1 MRFPEIRTVPAA
13 DIEIPAEV
21 SRLYDLAYN
30 LWWTWQPAAQGL
42 FSTIDPV
49 RWARDHNPV
58 ELLINV
64 EPQRWESLLIDD
76 HFLSSYHAVIQKL
89 DGYMNDTDERWFS
102 RAYPGYDGG
111 PVAYFCSEYGWH
123 ESLGIYS
130 GGLGILAGDHCKG
143 ASDLAIPFVGI
154 GLMYRRGYFRQT
166 IDADGHQQHLYA
178 DYDVRR
184 LPVLPVT
191 HPNGRRVRVA
201 VELPGRRVR
210 LRLWKATV
218 GRVPVLLLD
227 SDCHDNDPGDR
238 PITSILYVRGREM
251 RLCQEIVL
259 GEGGVLALRALGIEP
274 AVWHMNEGHSA
285 FLSLQRIRESI
296 ARDDIPFDEA
306 RARIRETAVFTTH
319 TPVPAG
325 NEVFD
330 AHLIRKYLSGQ
341 AVECRISADD
351 LLALGRAREEDRDAF
366 NMTAF
371 AIRTSRST
379 NGVSKLHGAVA
390 NEMWRHLLPESEP
403 DPRVGYITNGVH
415 VPTWMGPEIAAV
427 LRTRI
432 GFRFEQRI
440 LESEFA
446 AGVDAIPD
454 AEIWAAHNAQKKRLV
469 LFARSR
475 LMEQLARHGRSPDE
489 LRVIQQLLD
498 PDILTIGFARRFATY
513 KRAALVFRDMERLLE
528 ILTSTSRPV
537 QLVFAGK
544 AHPADRPGQGLIQ
557 RIFQATAS
565 PEFQGRVVFLENYNI
580 QIARHLVQ
588 GVDLWLN
595 TPRRPLEASGTSGMK
610 AAINGGLN
618 LSVLDGWWCEG
629 YDPSHG
635 WVVGQARE
643 FEDAEAQDRE
653 DAESIYRVLS
663 EEIAPRYYARDK
675 HSGLPAKWI
684 GRMKRAMGTLT
695 PRFSATRLLRD
706 YTTKYYL
713 PAERTADESVAAD
726 RSRVASE

>member
-13 DIEIPAEV
+13 DIEIPTEV

-30 LWWTWQPAAQGL
+30 LWWTWQPSAQGL

-49 RWARDHNPV
+49 RWTHDHNPV

-64 EPQRWESLLIDD
+64 EPQRWESLLVDD
-76 HFLSSYHAVIQKL
+76 NFLASYHAVIQKF
-89 DGYMNDTDERWFS
+89 DGYMNGAEESWFHRARPEYDE
-102 RAYPGYDGG
+102 G
-111 PVAYFCSEYGWH
+111 PVAYLCSEYGWH

-130 GGLGILAGDHCKG
+130 GGLGILAGDHCKA
-143 ASDLAIPFVGI
+143 ASDLGIPFVGV

-166 IDADGHQQHLYA
+166 IDADGQQQHLYA

-210 LRLWKATV
+210 LRLWKAMV

-227 SDCHDNDPGDR
+227 SDTPDNDPGDR

-285 FLSLQRIRESI
+285 FLSLRRIRDEI
-296 ARDDIPFDEA
+296 ARHDIPFDEA
-306 RARIRETAVFTTH
+306 RARIRRKAIFTTH

-341 AVECRISADD
+341 AVECRVSADD
-351 LLALGRAREEDRDAF
+351 LLELGRAREEDGDAF

-379 NGVSKLHGAVA
+379 NGVSKLHGGVA
-390 NEMWRHLLPESEP
+390 NEMWRHLWPSDAPE
-403 DPRVGYITNGVH
+403 PRVGYITNGVH
-415 VPTWMGPEIAAV
+415 IPTWMGPEVAAV
-427 LRTRI
+427 LRSRI
-432 GFRFEQRI
+432 GSRFEQEL
-440 LESEFA
+440 LESDFEA
-446 AGVDAIPD
+446 AVDAIPD
-454 AEIWAAHNAQKKRLV
+454 ADIWAAHGAQKRRL
-469 LFARSR
+469 LMFTRRR
-475 LMEQLARHGRSPDE
+475 LLEQFARHGRSPDE
-489 LRVIQQLLD
+489 LRALQDLLD
-498 PDILTIGFARRFATY
+498 PDVLTIGFARRFATY
-513 KRAALVFRDMERLLE
+513 KRAALVFRDLDRLRA
-528 ILTSTSRPV
+528 ILNDPSRPV

-557 RIFQATAS
+557 RIFQATTS
-565 PEFQGRVVFLENYNI
+565 PEFGNRVVFLENYNI

-635 WVVGQARE
+635 WVIGEAQDYD
-643 FEDAEAQDRE
+643 DAEAQDRD
-653 DAESIYRVLS
+653 DAESLYRVLS
-663 EEIAPRYYARDK
+663 EEVVPCYYSRNGD
-675 HSGLPAKWI
+675 SGLPNLWI

-695 PRFSATRLLRD
+695 PRFSASRLLRD
-706 YTTKYYL
+706 YTTQYYL
-713 PAERTADESVAAD
+713 AERRAPEDRVAAD
-726 RSRVASE
+726 RKRVASE